1 MKHIILLL
9 GCLGCLFAGCS
20 EPSYRLTVSIYG
32 NGSLPGDTVY
42 LYRFNEETLQFEKGD
57 SAMLD
62 DRQQVCFTGKYT
74 GPEFVCGGVRKKATS
89 KFFMLD
95 STEVFAYNVLLH
107 EEPNFFNPSGYKLTK
122 KYMIVEGG
130 RESAILDY
138 YQGMER
144 LTLLPDQLKSGDAFK
159 EGVMMDMLV
168 KFPNSRAMLMIL
180 NNERKRF
187 SMDRL
192 GEALS
197 LFDSPELIGHPLY
210 KELVAYREAVMKTS
224 VGQVVPDFSLPSMN
238 GEEVAIR
245 SFRGKYVLLDFW
257 ASWCGPCRGEN
268 PHVVE
273 IYKEYHPKG
282 LEIFGVSL
290 DNNKEA
296 WVKAIADDGLVWKHG
311 SDLKGWQSAPAQ
323 LYSVSGI
330 PHTVLLDENNKII
343 AKNLRGDELKQKIA
357 ELLK

>member
-144 LTLLPDQLKSGDAFK
+144 LTLLPDQLKSGDTFK

-245 SFRGKYVLLDFW
+245 SFRGKCVLLDFW
-257 ASWCGPCRGEN
+257 ASWCGPCIGEMPN
-268 PHVVE
+268 VHKAYDLLHDKGFEV
-273 IYKEYHPKG
+273 ISISTDRKESDWRKVMKEKQMEHFVNLRDTKG
-282 LEIFGVSL
+282 VLHEIFNR
-290 DNNKEA
+290 D
-296 WVKAIADDGLVWKHG
+296 AIPFIL
-311 SDLKGWQSAPAQ
+311 
-323 LYSVSGI
+323 
-330 PHTVLLDENNKII
+330 LLDPQGRIV
-343 AKNLRGDELKQKIA
+343 AKELRGKDIYEVAIESMNK
-357 ELLK
+357 

>member
-62 DRQQVCFTGKYT
+62 DRQQVCVTGKYT
-74 GPEFVCGGVRKKATS
+74 GPEFVCVGVRKKATS

-245 SFRGKYVLLDFW
+245 SFRGKCVLLDFW
-257 ASWCGPCRGEN
+257 ASWCGPCIGEMPN
-268 PHVVE
+268 VHKAYDLLHDKGFEV
-273 IYKEYHPKG
+273 ISISTDRKESDWRKAMKEKQMEHFVNLRDTKG
-282 LEIFGVSL
+282 VLHEIFNR
-290 DNNKEA
+290 D
-296 WVKAIADDGLVWKHG
+296 AIPFIL
-311 SDLKGWQSAPAQ
+311 
-323 LYSVSGI
+323 
-330 PHTVLLDENNKII
+330 LLDPQGRIV
-343 AKNLRGDELKQKIA
+343 AKELRGKDIYEVAIESMNK
-357 ELLK
+357 

>member
-74 GPEFVCGGVRKKATS
+74 GPEFVCVGVRKNATS

-144 LTLLPDQLKSGDAFK
+144 LTLLPDQLKSGDTFK

-257 ASWCGPCRGEN
+257 ASWCGPCIGEMPN
-268 PHVVE
+268 VHKAYDLLHDKGFEV
-273 IYKEYHPKG
+273 ISISTDRKESDWRKAMKEKQMEHFVNLRDTKG
-282 LEIFGVSL
+282 VLHEIFNR
-290 DNNKEA
+290 D
-296 WVKAIADDGLVWKHG
+296 AIPFIL
-311 SDLKGWQSAPAQ
+311 
-323 LYSVSGI
+323 
-330 PHTVLLDENNKII
+330 LLDPQGRIV
-343 AKNLRGDELKQKIA
+343 AKELRGKDIYEVAIESMNK
-357 ELLK
+357 

>member
-74 GPEFVCGGVRKKATS
+74 GPEFVCVGVRKKATS

-144 LTLLPDQLKSGDAFK
+144 LTLLPDQLKSGDTFK

-245 SFRGKYVLLDFW
+245 SFRGKCVLLDFW
-257 ASWCGPCRGEN
+257 ASWCGPCIGEMPN
-268 PHVVE
+268 VHKAYDLLHDKGFEVISVSTDR
-273 IYKEYHPKG
+273 KESDWRKVMKEKQMEHFVNLRDTKG
-282 LEIFGVSL
+282 VLHEIFNR
-290 DNNKEA
+290 D
-296 WVKAIADDGLVWKHG
+296 AIPFIL
-311 SDLKGWQSAPAQ
+311 
-323 LYSVSGI
+323 
-330 PHTVLLDENNKII
+330 LLDPQGRIV
-343 AKNLRGDELKQKIA
+343 AKELRGKDIYEVAIESMNK
-357 ELLK
+357 

>member
-138 YQGMER
+138 YQGLER

-257 ASWCGPCRGEN
+257 ASWCGPCIGEMPN
-268 PHVVE
+268 VHKAYDLLHDKGFEV
-273 IYKEYHPKG
+273 ISISTDRKESDWRKAMKEKQMEHFVNLRDTKG
-282 LEIFGVSL
+282 VLHEIFNR
-290 DNNKEA
+290 D
-296 WVKAIADDGLVWKHG
+296 AIPFIL
-311 SDLKGWQSAPAQ
+311 
-323 LYSVSGI
+323 
-330 PHTVLLDENNKII
+330 LLDPQGRIV
-343 AKNLRGDELKQKIA
+343 AKELRGKDIYEVAIESMNK
-357 ELLK
+357 

>member
-74 GPEFVCGGVRKKATS
+74 GPEFVCVGVRKKATS

-257 ASWCGPCRGEN
+257 ASWCGPCIGEMPN
-268 PHVVE
+268 VHKAYDLLHDKGFEV
-273 IYKEYHPKG
+273 ISISTDRKESDWRKAMKEKQMEHFVNLRDTKG
-282 LEIFGVSL
+282 VLHEIFNR
-290 DNNKEA
+290 D
-296 WVKAIADDGLVWKHG
+296 AIPFIL
-311 SDLKGWQSAPAQ
+311 
-323 LYSVSGI
+323 
-330 PHTVLLDENNKII
+330 LLDPQGRIV
-343 AKNLRGDELKQKIA
+343 AKELRGKDIYEVAIESMNK
-357 ELLK
+357 

>member
-144 LTLLPDQLKSGDAFK
+144 LTLLPDQLKSGDTFK

-257 ASWCGPCRGEN
+257 ASWCGPCIGEMPN
-268 PHVVE
+268 VHKAYDLLHDKGFEV
-273 IYKEYHPKG
+273 ISISTDRKESDWRKAMKEKQMEHFVNLRDTKG
-282 LEIFGVSL
+282 VLCEIFNRDV
-290 DNNKEA
+290 
-296 WVKAIADDGLVWKHG
+296 
-311 SDLKGWQSAPAQ
+311 
-323 LYSVSGI
+323 I
-330 PHTVLLDENNKII
+330 PFILLLDPQGRIV
-343 AKNLRGDELKQKIA
+343 AKELRGKDIYEVAIESMNK
-357 ELLK
+357 

>member
-74 GPEFVCGGVRKKATS
+74 GPEFVCVGVRKKATS

-245 SFRGKYVLLDFW
+245 SFRGKCVLLDFW
-257 ASWCGPCRGEN
+257 ASWCGPCIGEMPN
-268 PHVVE
+268 VHKAYDLLHDKGFEV
-273 IYKEYHPKG
+273 ISISTDRKESDWRKAMKEKQMEHFVNLRDTKG
-282 LEIFGVSL
+282 VLQEIFNR
-290 DNNKEA
+290 D
-296 WVKAIADDGLVWKHG
+296 AIPFIL
-311 SDLKGWQSAPAQ
+311 
-323 LYSVSGI
+323 
-330 PHTVLLDENNKII
+330 LLDPQGRIV
-343 AKNLRGDELKQKIA
+343 AKELRGKDIYEVAIESMNK
-357 ELLK
+357 

>member
-138 YQGMER
+138 YQGTER

-257 ASWCGPCRGEN
+257 ASWCGPCIGEMPN
-268 PHVVE
+268 VHKAYDLLHDKGFEV
-273 IYKEYHPKG
+273 ISISTDRKESDWRKAMKEKQMEHFVNLRDTKG
-282 LEIFGVSL
+282 VLHEIFNR
-290 DNNKEA
+290 D
-296 WVKAIADDGLVWKHG
+296 AIPFIL
-311 SDLKGWQSAPAQ
+311 
-323 LYSVSGI
+323 
-330 PHTVLLDENNKII
+330 LLDPQGRIV
-343 AKNLRGDELKQKIA
+343 AKELRGKDIYEVAIESMNK
-357 ELLK
+357 

>member
-42 LYRFNEETLQFEKGD
+42 LYRFNEETLQFVKGD

-74 GPEFVCGGVRKKATS
+74 GPEFVCVGVRKKATS

-144 LTLLPDQLKSGDAFK
+144 LTLLPDQLKSGDTFK

-245 SFRGKYVLLDFW
+245 SFRGKCVLLDFW
-257 ASWCGPCRGEN
+257 ASWCGPCIGEMPN
-268 PHVVE
+268 VHKAYDLLHDKGFEV
-273 IYKEYHPKG
+273 ISISTDRKESDWRKVMKEKQMEHFVNLRDTKG
-282 LEIFGVSL
+282 VLHEIFNR
-290 DNNKEA
+290 D
-296 WVKAIADDGLVWKHG
+296 AIPFIL
-311 SDLKGWQSAPAQ
+311 
-323 LYSVSGI
+323 
-330 PHTVLLDENNKII
+330 LLDPQGRIV
-343 AKNLRGDELKQKIA
+343 AKELRGKDIYEVAIESMNK
-357 ELLK
+357 

>member
-62 DRQQVCFTGKYT
+62 DRQQVCFTRKYT

-144 LTLLPDQLKSGDAFK
+144 LTLLPDQLKSGDTFK

-257 ASWCGPCRGEN
+257 ASWCGPCIGEMPN
-268 PHVVE
+268 VHKAYDLLHDKGFEV
-273 IYKEYHPKG
+273 ISISTDRKESDWRKAMKEKQMEHFVNLRDTKG
-282 LEIFGVSL
+282 VLCEIFNR
-290 DNNKEA
+290 D
-296 WVKAIADDGLVWKHG
+296 AIPFIL
-311 SDLKGWQSAPAQ
+311 
-323 LYSVSGI
+323 
-330 PHTVLLDENNKII
+330 LLDPQGRIV
-343 AKNLRGDELKQKIA
+343 AKELRGKDIYEVAIESMNK
-357 ELLK
+357 

>member
-74 GPEFVCGGVRKKATS
+74 GPEFVCVGVRKKATS

-187 SMDRL
+187 LMDRL

-257 ASWCGPCRGEN
+257 ASWCGPCIGEMPN
-268 PHVVE
+268 VHKAYDLLHDKGFEV
-273 IYKEYHPKG
+273 ISISTDRKESDWRKAMKEKQMEHFVNLRDTKG
-282 LEIFGVSL
+282 VLHEIFNR
-290 DNNKEA
+290 D
-296 WVKAIADDGLVWKHG
+296 AIPFIL
-311 SDLKGWQSAPAQ
+311 
-323 LYSVSGI
+323 
-330 PHTVLLDENNKII
+330 LLDPQGRIV
-343 AKNLRGDELKQKIA
+343 AKELRGKDIYEVAIESMNK
-357 ELLK
+357 

>member
-1 MKHIILLL
+1 MIHIILLL

-74 GPEFVCGGVRKKATS
+74 GPEFVCVGVRKKATS

-144 LTLLPDQLKSGDAFK
+144 LTLLPDQLKSGDTFK

-257 ASWCGPCRGEN
+257 ASWCGPCIGEMPN
-268 PHVVE
+268 VHKAYDLLHDKGFEV
-273 IYKEYHPKG
+273 ISISTDRKESDWRKAMKEKQMEHFVNLRDTKG
-282 LEIFGVSL
+282 VLHEIFNR
-290 DNNKEA
+290 D
-296 WVKAIADDGLVWKHG
+296 AIPFIL
-311 SDLKGWQSAPAQ
+311 
-323 LYSVSGI
+323 
-330 PHTVLLDENNKII
+330 LLDPQGRIV
-343 AKNLRGDELKQKIA
+343 AKELRGKDIYEVAIESMNK
-357 ELLK
+357 

>member
-74 GPEFVCGGVRKKATS
+74 GPEFVCVGVRKKATS

-224 VGQVVPDFSLPSMN
+224 VGQV
-238 GEEVAIR
+238 IR
-245 SFRGKYVLLDFW
+245 SL
-257 ASWCGPCRGEN
+257 
-268 PHVVE
+268 
-273 IYKEYHPKG
+273 
-282 LEIFGVSL
+282 
-290 DNNKEA
+290 
-296 WVKAIADDGLVWKHG
+296 
-311 SDLKGWQSAPAQ
+311 
-323 LYSVSGI
+323 I
-330 PHTVLLDENNKII
+330 P
-343 AKNLRGDELKQKIA
+343 
-357 ELLK
+357 